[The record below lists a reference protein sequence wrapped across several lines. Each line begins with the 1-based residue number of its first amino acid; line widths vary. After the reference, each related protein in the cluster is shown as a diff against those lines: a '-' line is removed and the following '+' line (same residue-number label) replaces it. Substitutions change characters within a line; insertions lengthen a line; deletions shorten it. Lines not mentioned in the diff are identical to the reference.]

1 MILEKAFL
9 LAMLAGIATPFAIAG
24 ALWAADKVIRRFKE
38 MLIEDAFNAVPS
50 DARCDKCK
58 HFRLSPDGKRTW
70 CEVLARSVKVDRWC
84 RDFEYS
90 INEQIRQEAEK
101 MRQRE
106 KSVESS

>member
-1 MILEKAFL
+1 MSFNKLFL
-9 LAMLAGIATPFAIAG
+9 LIMAAGIATPFAIAG
-24 ALWAADKVIRRFKE
+24 VLWEIDRVIRRVKK
-38 MLIEDAFNAVPS
+38 MLIEDAFNAVPA

-90 INEQIRQEAEK
+90 LQEQIRQEAEK
-101 MRQRE
+101 MRKRE
-106 KSVESS
+106 KSVEKS